1 MRCFNNGR
9 ANLTAGDRIADLKA
23 RTIYAATG
31 SELKHK
37 GGKCGNY
44 NGSVKIYKRT
54 GALRSADSHELL
66 LSLSRGHALC
76 LDGSTSHDSSGN
88 QQRGLEKCPGPP
100 VGRGLNSAAACG
112 GETNT
117 QVKLSMPWNMYTT
130 MNLADPGKLCLQGY
144 VVLTS
149 RNTDGDIRLN
159 SVDASGNLD
168 GSGVIIDPSNILFGT
183 NEMCPFPLPLQRW
196 KRFASM
202 RRGIKIVGTIS
213 DTYSYPQPSHS
224 DCAVVQTTL
233 AALLQG
239 GGTNPSVV
247 VVGGD
252 LSAHI
257 SPQPPSFT
265 GSYITTVISAALS
278 ASSKDIPTGFA
289 TVRQAP
295 CCSSADD
302 LITIYARPY
311 QGWFATIE
319 DVAAGHY
326 PPAPPFAKFAFTVL
340 WQSDAGSAN
349 TMPQTYGA
357 AVIEPVEVIRIHGD
371 PCVNNLSWGNWTKQN
386 YMASFN
392 FPDPHLGFGHQPF
405 KRELGR

>member
-130 MNLADPGKLCLQGY
+130 MNLADPGTLCRQGY

-149 RNTDGDIRLN
+149 RNTHGTTYNN

-213 DTYSYPQPSHS
+213 KTQASNLH
-224 DCAVVQTTL
+224 CAKVQTTL

-252 LSAHI
+252 LSAHF
-257 SPQPPSFT
+257 PQPASFT

-340 WQSDAGSAN
+340 WQSSADDP
-349 TMPQTYGA
+349 PQIYGA

>member
-130 MNLADPGKLCLQGY
+130 MNLADPGTLCRQGY

-149 RNTDGDIRLN
+149 RNTHGHPYNN

-213 DTYSYPQPSHS
+213 KTQASNLH
-224 DCAVVQTTL
+224 CAKVQTTL

-252 LSAHI
+252 LSTYI
-257 SPQPPSFT
+257 SLQPVPGT
-265 GSYITTVISAALS
+265 PPVSYITTVISAALL
-278 ASSKDIPTGFA
+278 AQDIPTGFA

-340 WQSDAGSAN
+340 WQSDAGSA
-349 TMPQTYGA
+349 TTYGA